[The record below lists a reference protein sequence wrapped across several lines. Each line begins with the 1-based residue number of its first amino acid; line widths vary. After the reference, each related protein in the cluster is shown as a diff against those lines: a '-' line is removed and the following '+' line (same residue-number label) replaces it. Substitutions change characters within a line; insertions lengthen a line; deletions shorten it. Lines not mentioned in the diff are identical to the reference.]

1 MKKKNVIAV
10 IVILLIF
17 YVVYTKM
24 KPKTPN
30 PMDYSTGSL
39 NIIDAPVG

>member
-1 MKKKNVIAV
+1 MKKKNIVAIV
-10 IVILLIF
+10 VILLIF

-24 KPKTPN
+24 KAKQPN

-39 NIIDAPVG
+39 NITDAPIG